1 MQKFCLHKLSTP
13 FSQLSDLATILAN
26 VVLPI
31 PLMPVK
37 RYALADFLDL
47 IEQNSS
53 NNPPPLPNGQLP
65 PGWSM
70 EQWEWYGHE
79 YINEQEAVQ

>member
-1 MQKFCLHKLSTP
+1 MIGIVLTLQIRYFKEINEEKQWEQTE
-13 FSQLSDLATILAN
+13 TI
-26 VVLPI
+26 
-31 PLMPVK
+31 
-37 RYALADFLDL
+37 

-65 PGWSM
+65 PGWTM